1 MMSDRRNAEKC
12 RRVVMTVAGVSAS
25 GVAVG
30 FFNYSAFGM
39 DPFQVLAHGLW
50 NLTPLSYGTFYTIF
64 SLLLFIFVLIM
75 DRKKIGLGTVINMF
89 LLGYITEFFSWLLL
103 KLFPDGGLFLRLI
116 MLIIGITIMC
126 LAAALYF
133 TANMGVSVYDAV
145 ALCLSERTPIKFQ
158 FCRIGSD
165 VVCVVIGFI
174 FGAQV
179 GLGTIITMFFTGPL
193 INIFQQVLAIPLIR
207 GRNPITYNI
216 RKLYLTTKKAIKQ
229 KRLRRRLMKGK
240 ANL

>member
-1 MMSDRRNAEKC
+1 MSAKSKSDRL
-12 RRVVMTVAGVSAS
+12 RRIVMTVAGVSAS
-25 GVAVG
+25 CIAVG

-64 SLLLFIFVLIM
+64 SLILFIFVFM
-75 DRKKIGLGTVINMF
+75 ADRKKIGLGTVINMF
-89 LLGYITEFFSWLLL
+89 LLGYITEFFSWLLAR
-103 KLFPDGGLFLRLI
+103 LFPDGDLFLRLI

-158 FCRIGSD
+158 FCRMGSD
-165 VVCVVIGFI
+165 VICVAVGFF

-193 INIFQQVLAIPLIR
+193 IHIFQETLAIPLIR
-207 GRNPITYNI
+207 GRNPVAYSI
-216 RKLYLTTKKAIKQ
+216 RKLYLSVKKALRQ
-229 KRLRRRLMKGK
+229 KSAGRHI
-240 ANL
+240 

>member
-1 MMSDRRNAEKC
+1 MSDKKKSDKIRRI
-12 RRVVMTVAGVSAS
+12 VMTVSGVSAS

-50 NLTPLSYGTFYTIF
+50 NLTSLGYGTFYTIF
-64 SLLLFIFVLIM
+64 SLLLFIFVLIT

-89 LLGYITEFFSWLLL
+89 LLGYITEFFSWLLAR
-103 KLFPDGGLFLRLI
+103 LFPDGGLFLRLV

-126 LAAALYF
+126 LAAAFYF

-145 ALCLSERTPIKFQ
+145 ALYLSEHTPVKFQ

-165 VVCVVIGFI
+165 VFCVALGFF

-193 INIFQQVLAIPLIR
+193 IHIFQETLAIPLIR
-207 GRNPITYNI
+207 GRNPVAYSI
-216 RKLYLTTKKAIKQ
+216 RKLYLSVKKALRQ
-229 KRLRRRLMKGK
+229 KSAGRHI
-240 ANL
+240 

>member
-1 MMSDRRNAEKC
+1 MSAKSKSDRL
-12 RRVVMTVAGVSAS
+12 RRIVMTVAGVSAS
-25 GVAVG
+25 GIAVS

-64 SLLLFIFVLIM
+64 SLILFIFVFM
-75 DRKKIGLGTVINMF
+75 ADRKKIGLGTVINMF
-89 LLGYITEFFSWLLL
+89 LLGYITEFFSWLLAR
-103 KLFPDGGLFLRLI
+103 LFPDGGLFLRLI

-158 FCRIGSD
+158 FCRMGSD
-165 VVCVVIGFI
+165 VICVAVGFF

-193 INIFQQVLAIPLIR
+193 IHIFQETLAIPLIR
-207 GRNPITYNI
+207 GRNPVAYSI
-216 RKLYLTTKKAIKQ
+216 RKLYLSVKKALRQ
-229 KRLRRRLMKGK
+229 KSAGRHI
-240 ANL
+240 

>member
-1 MMSDRRNAEKC
+1 MSNKRNSEKC

-64 SLLLFIFVLIM
+64 SLILFVFVLLT

-89 LLGYITEFFSWLLL
+89 LLGYITEFFSWLLVR
-103 KLFPDGGLFLRLI
+103 LFPNSGLFLRLI

-126 LAAALYF
+126 LAASLYF

-158 FCRIGSD
+158 FCRMGSD
-165 VVCVVIGFI
+165 VICVVIGFI

-193 INIFQQVLAIPLIR
+193 INMFQQILAIPLIR

-216 RKLYLTTKKAIKQ
+216 RKLYLTVKKALKQ
-229 KRLRRRLMKGK
+229 RRLKRRIMKGN
-240 ANL
+240 ANS

>member
-1 MMSDRRNAEKC
+1 MSMKSKSDRL
-12 RRVVMTVAGVSAS
+12 RRIIMTVAGVSAS
-25 GVAVG
+25 GIAVG

-50 NLTPLSYGTFYTIF
+50 NLTSLSYGTFYTIF
-64 SLLLFIFVLIM
+64 SLILFIFVLIT
-75 DRKKIGLGTVINMF
+75 DRKKIGLGTIINMF
-89 LLGYITEFFSWLLL
+89 LLGYITEFFSWLLAL
-103 KLFPDGGLFLRLI
+103 LFPEGGLFLRLL
-116 MLIIGITIMC
+116 MLVIGITIMC

-165 VVCVVIGFI
+165 VICVAVGFF

-193 INIFQQVLAIPLIR
+193 IHFFQETLAIPLIR
-207 GRNPITYNI
+207 GRNPATHNI
-216 RKLYLTTKKAIKQ
+216 RKLYLTIKKAMRQRHI
-229 KRLRRRLMKGK
+229 G
-240 ANL
+240 

>member
-1 MMSDRRNAEKC
+1 MSDKKKSDKIRRI
-12 RRVVMTVAGVSAS
+12 VMTVSGVSAS

-50 NLTPLSYGTFYTIF
+50 NLTSLGYGTFYTIF
-64 SLLLFIFVLIM
+64 SLLLFIFVLIT

-89 LLGYITEFFSWLLL
+89 LLGYITEFFSWFLAW
-103 KLFPDGGLFLRLI
+103 LFPDGGLFLRLI

-158 FCRIGSD
+158 FCRMGSD
-165 VVCVVIGFI
+165 VICVAVGFF

-193 INIFQQVLAIPLIR
+193 IHIFQETLAIPLIR
-207 GRNPITYNI
+207 GRNPVAYSI
-216 RKLYLTTKKAIKQ
+216 RKLYLSVKKALRQ
-229 KRLRRRLMKGK
+229 KSAGRHI
-240 ANL
+240 

>member
-1 MMSDRRNAEKC
+1 MSDKKKSDKIRRI
-12 RRVVMTVAGVSAS
+12 VMTVSGVSAS

-50 NLTPLSYGTFYTIF
+50 NLTSLGYGTFYTIF
-64 SLLLFIFVLIM
+64 SLLLFIFVLIT

-89 LLGYITEFFSWLLL
+89 LLGYITEFFSWFLAW
-103 KLFPDGGLFLRLI
+103 LFPDGGLFLRLI

-145 ALCLSERTPIKFQ
+145 ALYLSEHTPVKFQ

-165 VVCVVIGFI
+165 VFCVALGFF

-193 INIFQQVLAIPLIR
+193 IHIFQETLAIPLIR
-207 GRNPITYNI
+207 GRNPVAYSI
-216 RKLYLTTKKAIKQ
+216 RKLYLSVKKALRQ
-229 KRLRRRLMKGK
+229 KSAGRHI
-240 ANL
+240 

>member
-1 MMSDRRNAEKC
+1 MSAKSKSDRL
-12 RRVVMTVAGVSAS
+12 RRIVMTVAGVSAS
-25 GVAVG
+25 GIAVG

-64 SLLLFIFVLIM
+64 SLILFIFVFM
-75 DRKKIGLGTVINMF
+75 ADRKKIGLGTVINMF
-89 LLGYITEFFSWLLL
+89 LLGYITEFFSWLLIR
-103 KLFPDGGLFLRLI
+103 LFPNGGLFLRLI
-116 MLIIGITIMC
+116 MLAIGITIMC

-165 VVCVVIGFI
+165 VICVVIGFI

-193 INIFQQVLAIPLIR
+193 INMFQQILAIPLIR

-216 RKLYLTTKKAIKQ
+216 RKLYLTLKKSIKQ
-229 KRLRRRLMKGK
+229 KYRRRKIIKGK
-240 ANL
+240 LNS